1 METLE
6 TETPVYKDTSVPIH
20 SHMPDMSSGSPC
32 TIANPITYED
42 KSSPVIPRTPT
53 LLRRSEVLTIT
64 YEDTPETHETPLHP
78 ERKTIV
84 GVVTKRRPDTPA
96 ARPCPRTSTLSS
108 ALLSDSAVLAKPN
121 YAHTQNILSYDGK
134 PSPDNPRT
142 PTLLRRSGVLAEYAH
157 VVCDIRNMRTLRTS
171 HRIAIQQF
179 SRAQLLEIIDI
190 YDLIIQNVDYMFS

>member
-6 TETPVYKDTSVPIH
+6 IETPIYEDTTVPIH
-20 SHMPDMSSGSPC
+20 PDMSSGSPC
-32 TIANPITYED
+32 IIANPITYED

-53 LLRRSEVLTIT
+53 LLRRSEVLAIT
-64 YEDTPETHETPLHP
+64 YEDTPETHETPLQP

-84 GVVTKRRPDTPA
+84 GVVAKRRPDTPA
-96 ARPCPRTSTLSS
+96 TRSSPRTHS
-108 ALLSDSAVLAKPN
+108 
-121 YAHTQNILSYDGK
+121 I
-134 PSPDNPRT
+134 
-142 PTLLRRSGVLAEYAH
+142 RSNDVLAEYAR

>member
-6 TETPVYKDTSVPIH
+6 IETPIYEDTTVPIH
-20 SHMPDMSSGSPC
+20 PDMSSGSSRI
-32 TIANPITYED
+32 IANPIIYEN
-42 KSSPVIPRTPT
+42 
-53 LLRRSEVLTIT
+53 
-64 YEDTPETHETPLHP
+64 TPETHETPLHP

-96 ARPCPRTSTLSS
+96 TRSSPRTSTLSS

-142 PTLLRRSGVLAEYAH
+142 PTLLRRSGVLAEYAR

-171 HRIAIQQF
+171 HRNAIQQF